1 MNVQEYTAYIVSK
14 YSSLGYPILRKQT
27 GTDIWEP
34 MPEDTKL
41 CFEDYDYKPDI
52 PEIGVG
58 VTIDE
63 LVIKQYLDI
72 DNLRYVI
79 YKAETLTVCHMEIYW
94 DFYLKHKEAITENLR
109 VLTSL
114 DIVYKDTQNVVVS
127 VLAAPNVE
135 SDELE
140 VITNAD
146 DYSVVVNPTDL
157 GTYDKVTNKFTAT
170 REGMGYLVFT
180 AQATGADS
188 VSKSIGVTV
197 QEKTDDMTTFISVKN
212 NEALIGETG
221 RLDIYTS
228 AFTAKVTNNTPDV
241 IEILD
246 TLEGNTDNGHILMT
260 RYRVINK
267 GTANVTI
274 RAKKHNT
281 FENVKE
287 VEWQV
292 DEVTTVLD
300 ITPAGPVDCFA
311 TYGQILSVS
320 TNANTWEVECDQP
333 DKVSINKELG
343 IYTPSEAGTYV
354 LTFKAQAVG
363 SLTPVT
369 KQVTLNVSE
378 EITYQFNPVSLN
390 LQQGTQSVVQV
401 TTNADS
407 FTAEP
412 KDTTDIVVSAKANQI
427 AVSGTA
433 AGIYTVLFNF
443 PRTNKTELEVEYPV
457 EVTQP

>member
-1 MNVQEYTAYIVSK
+1 MNVLEYTTYILSK
-14 YSSLGYPILRKQT
+14 YSSLGFPILQKQT

-34 MPEDTKL
+34 MPEDTKF
-41 CFEDYDYKPDI
+41 CFENYDYKPDI

-58 VTIDE
+58 VIIDE
-63 LVIKQYLDI
+63 LEIKQYLDI

-79 YKAETLTVCHMEIYW
+79 YKAETLPISNMEPYW
-94 DFYLKHKEAITENLR
+94 DFYLKHEVAINEHLR

-127 VLAAPNVE
+127 LLSAPNVE

-170 REGMGYLVFT
+170 REGMGYLVFS
-180 AQATGADS
+180 AQATGADA

-197 QEKTDDMTTFISVKN
+197 QEKTEDMSTFISVKN
-212 NEALIGETG
+212 VEALIGEVG
-221 RLDIYTS
+221 RLETHTS

-241 IEILD
+241 IELLD
-246 TLEGNTDNGHILMT
+246 TLEGNTNNGTVLIT

-267 GTANVTI
+267 GTANVTVK
-274 RAKKHNT
+274 AKKHNM
-281 FENVKE
+281 FETVKE

-292 DEVTTVLD
+292 NEVTTTLD
-300 ITPAGPVDCFA
+300 ITPAGPIDCFA
-311 TYGQILSVS
+311 TYGQLLAVS
-320 TNANTWEVECDQP
+320 TNADTWEVECDHP

-343 IYTPSEAGTYV
+343 IYTPSEVGTYV

-390 LQQGTQSVVQV
+390 MVQGTQSVVQV

-457 EVTQP
+457 EVTQ

>member
-1 MNVQEYTAYIVSK
+1 MNVQEYITYIVSK
-14 YSSLGYPILRKQT
+14 YSSLGYPIMRKQT
-27 GTDIWEP
+27 GTDTWEP
-34 MPEDTKL
+34 MSEDTKL
-41 CFEDYDYKPDI
+41 CFENYDYKPDI
-52 PEIGVG
+52 PEVGVG
-58 VTIDE
+58 VIIDQLE
-63 LVIKQYLDI
+63 IKQYLDI

-79 YKAETLTVCHMEIYW
+79 YKAETLPVSQMEIYW
-94 DFYLKHKEAITENLR
+94 DFYLKHKEAISNHLR

-114 DIVYKDTQNVVVS
+114 DIVYKDTQQVVVS
-127 VLAAPNVE
+127 VLSAPNVE

-146 DYSVVVNPTDL
+146 DYTVVVNPTDL

-180 AQATGADS
+180 AQATGADP

-197 QEKTDDMTTFISVKN
+197 QEKTDDMSTFISVKN

-221 RLDIYTS
+221 RLDIFTS
-228 AFTAKVTNNTPDV
+228 AFTAEVTNNTPDV
-241 IEILD
+241 IEFLD
-246 TLEGNTDNGHILMT
+246 TLQGNNGEGTVLIT

-267 GTANVTI
+267 GTANVTVK
-274 RAKKHNT
+274 AKKHNT

-287 VEWQV
+287 VEWQI
-292 DEVTTVLD
+292 DEVTTKLD
-300 ITPAGPVDCFA
+300 ITPAGPIDCFA
-311 TYGQILSVS
+311 TYGQLLSVS
-320 TNANTWEVECDQP
+320 TNADTWEVECDHP
-333 DKVSINKELG
+333 DKVTINKELG
-343 IYTPSEAGTYV
+343 VYTPSEVGTYV

-378 EITYQFNPVSLN
+378 EITYQFSPVSLN
-390 LQQGTQSVVQV
+390 MQQGTQSVVQV

-412 KDTTDIVVSAKANQI
+412 KDTTDIVVSAAANEI
-427 AVSGTA
+427 TVSGTA

-457 EVTQP
+457 EVTQ

>member
-72 DNLRYVI
+72 DSLRYVI
-79 YKAETLTVCHMEIYW
+79 YKAETLPVCQMEIYW

-140 VITNAD
+140 VITNAA

-197 QEKTDDMTTFISVKN
+197 QEKTEDMTTFISVKN
-212 NEALIGETG
+212 NEVLIGQESQ
-221 RLDIYTS
+221 LEIFTS
-228 AFTAKVTNNTPDV
+228 AFKVEVTNNTPDV
-241 IEILD
+241 IQFLD
-246 TLEGNTDNGHILMT
+246 STEDNSDKGTTLIQK
-260 RYRVINK
+260 YRVINK
-267 GTANVTI
+267 GTANVTL

-292 DEVTTVLD
+292 EEVTTTLD

-320 TNANTWEVECDQP
+320 TNADTWEVECDQP

-343 IYTPSEAGTYV
+343 VYTPSEAGTYV

-369 KQVTLNVSE
+369 KQVTLNVTE

-390 LQQGTQSVVQV
+390 MQQGTQSIVQV

-427 AVSGTA
+427 TVSGTA

>member
-292 DEVTTVLD
+292 DEVTTTLNVV
-300 ITPAGPVDCFA
+300 PAGPVDCYA

-343 IYTPSEAGTYV
+343 VYTPSEAGTYV
-354 LTFKAQAVG
+354 LTFKAQAIG

-369 KQVTLNVSE
+369 KQVTLNVKE
-378 EITYQFNPVSLN
+378 EITYEFNPVSLN
-390 LQQGTQSVVQV
+390 LQQGTQSIVQV

-427 AVSGTA
+427 TVSGTA

-457 EVTQP
+457 EVTQ

>member
-41 CFEDYDYKPDI
+41 CFENYDYKPDI

-58 VTIDE
+58 VIVDQLE
-63 LVIKQYLDI
+63 IKQYLDI

-79 YKAETLTVCHMEIYW
+79 YKAETLPVSQMEIYW
-94 DFYLKHKEAITENLR
+94 DFYLKHKEAIDTSLR
-109 VLTSL
+109 ILTSL
-114 DIVYKDTQNVVVS
+114 DIVYKDTQQVVVS
-127 VLAAPNVE
+127 VLSAPNVE

-146 DYSVVVNPTDL
+146 DYTVVVNPTDL

-180 AQATGADS
+180 AQATGADA

-221 RLDIYTS
+221 RLDIFTS
-228 AFTAKVTNNTPDV
+228 AFTAEVTNNTPDV
-241 IEILD
+241 IEFLD
-246 TLEGNTDNGHILMT
+246 TLEGNTADGHVLIK

-267 GTANVTI
+267 GTANVTVK
-274 RAKKHNT
+274 AKKHGM
-281 FENVKE
+281 FETVKE
-287 VEWQV
+287 VEWQI
-292 DEVTTVLD
+292 DEVTTTLD
-300 ITPAGPVDCFA
+300 ITPAGPIDCFA
-311 TYGQILSVS
+311 TYGQLLSVS
-320 TNANTWEVECDQP
+320 TNADTWEVECDHP

-343 IYTPSEAGTYV
+343 VYTPSEVGTYV

-390 LQQGTQSVVQV
+390 MQQGTQSVVQV

-412 KDTTDIVVSAKANQI
+412 KDTTDIVVSAAANQVT
-427 AVSGTA
+427 VSGTA

-457 EVTQP
+457 EVTQ

>member
-79 YKAETLTVCHMEIYW
+79 YKAETLPVCHMEIYW

-127 VLAAPNVE
+127 VLSAPNVE

-140 VITNAD
+140 VITNAA

-197 QEKTDDMTTFISVKN
+197 QEKTEDMTTFISVKN

-292 DEVTTVLD
+292 DEVTTILD
-300 ITPAGPVDCFA
+300 ITPAGPIDCYA

-333 DKVSINKELG
+333 DKVTINKELG
-343 IYTPSEAGTYV
+343 VYTPSEAGTYV

-369 KQVTLNVSE
+369 KQVTLNVKE
-378 EITYQFNPVSLN
+378 EITYEFNPVSLN

-427 AVSGTA
+427 TVSGTA

>member
-1 MNVQEYTAYIVSK
+1 MNVQEYITYIVSK
-14 YSSLGYPILRKQT
+14 YSSLGYPILRKQV

-41 CFEDYDYKPDI
+41 CFENYDYKPDI

-58 VTIDE
+58 VIVDQLE
-63 LVIKQYLDI
+63 VKQYLDI
-72 DNLRYVI
+72 DNLRYII
-79 YKAETLTVCHMEIYW
+79 YKAETLPVSQMEIYW
-94 DFYLKHKEAITENLR
+94 DFYLKHKEAISDHLR

-114 DIVYKDTQNVVVS
+114 DIVYKDTQQVVVS
-127 VLAAPNVE
+127 VLSAPNVE

-146 DYSVVVNPTDL
+146 DYTVVVNPTDL

-180 AQATGADS
+180 AQATGADA

-212 NEALIGETG
+212 NEALIGQTG
-221 RLDIYTS
+221 RLDIFTS
-228 AFTAKVTNNTPDV
+228 AFTAEVTNNTPDV
-241 IEILD
+241 IEFLD
-246 TLEGNTDNGHILMT
+246 TLEGNTADGHVLIK

-267 GTANVTI
+267 GTANITVK
-274 RAKKHNT
+274 AKKHGM
-281 FENVKE
+281 FETVKE
-287 VEWQV
+287 VEWQI
-292 DEVTTVLD
+292 DEVTTKLD
-300 ITPAGPVDCFA
+300 ITPAGPIDCFA
-311 TYGQILSVS
+311 TYGQLLSVS
-320 TNANTWEVECDQP
+320 TNADTWEVECDHP

-343 IYTPSEAGTYV
+343 VYTPSELGTYV
-354 LTFKAQAVG
+354 LTFKAQAAG

-390 LQQGTQSVVQV
+390 MQQGTQSVVQV

-412 KDTTDIVVSAKANQI
+412 KDTTDIVVSAAANQI
-427 AVSGTA
+427 TVSGTA

-457 EVTQP
+457 EVTQ